1 MDSLTLEWGPPQDN
15 NGRLTGY
22 TLKYQ
27 PVNNSN
33 ELGPVEEMTFPA
45 NETTITLADLKYS
58 TRYKFY
64 FNAKTIK
71 GSGPTIT
78 EEAVTI
84 MDEVRPIGPAFTNV
98 NSSVVGEEGAVISWE
113 YFGPDKNVYVEYIVE
128 NSKEDWT
135 KEFVNGSS
143 GSQTY
148 LIKGLKPGT
157 SYRVR
162 VVVKDHS
169 EATIHSTEEL
179 VITLPGEAACPERS
193 ASVYCRVGDN
203 SISIL
208 TVPVT

>member
-1 MDSLTLEWGPPQDN
+1 MLNSKVFTNKMFFSTSVISSPKYLAFSIHTFLLSMLTF
-15 NGRLTGY
+15 
-22 TLKYQ
+22 
-27 PVNNSN
+27 S
-33 ELGPVEEMTFPA
+33 
-45 NETTITLADLKYS
+45 
-58 TRYKFY
+58 
-64 FNAKTIK
+64 
-71 GSGPTIT
+71 PT
-78 EEAVTI
+78 
-84 MDEVRPIGPAFTNV
+84 PAFPP
-98 NSSVVGEEGAVISWE
+98 G
-113 YFGPDKNVYVEYIVE
+113 
-128 NSKEDWT
+128 KEDWT

-203 SISIL
+203 YISKL
-208 TVPVT
+208 VNSGS

>member
-1 MDSLTLEWGPPQDN
+1 
-15 NGRLTGY
+15 
-22 TLKYQ
+22 
-27 PVNNSN
+27 
-33 ELGPVEEMTFPA
+33 
-45 NETTITLADLKYS
+45 
-58 TRYKFY
+58 
-64 FNAKTIK
+64 
-71 GSGPTIT
+71 
-78 EEAVTI
+78 
-84 MDEVRPIGPAFTNV
+84 RPIGPAFTNV

-135 KEFVNGSS
+135 KECVNGSS

-162 VVVKDHS
+162 LVVKDHS

-208 TVPVT
+208 VHSGR